1 MNHKKPNYPLPTTNN
16 QLAPG
21 VTLVELIA
29 GLGIIGVIIVMLA
42 SLYFAHTRLFSNQ
55 NTSIEVASQNRLAV
69 DEITN
74 QIRESEA
81 VVSSCT
87 ACSPDSTSQTT
98 LILQLWP
105 LDTNGDPTEPTT
117 GSDYIIYKK
126 GDNDNTKLIKKIV
139 ADTSSSRQSSEK
151 IIATN
156 ISSLTFTYEPDNNDP
171 PTATAVTVSITTT
184 GKSGAKTLTTTQSV
198 KAVLR
203 NK

>member
-171 PTATAVTVSITTT
+171 PTATAVTVSTIP
-184 GKSGAKTLTTTQSV
+184 
-198 KAVLR
+198 KA
-203 NK
+203 NGYSHG